1 VYFPDDSTSGTMYS
15 GQIER
20 WDDRADYFGKAFK
33 MLVGAG
39 WSVHVRDRSG
49 KCVLDRLV
57 AAEKSAQRLVS
68 NNLCNNL
75 AGAASCPRLAAAHD
89 ESIEKVLEGRRKLLA
104 VFSNMHAYAKAKG

>member
-1 VYFPDDSTSGTMYS
+1 
-15 GQIER
+15 
-20 WDDRADYFGKAFK
+20 

-49 KCVLDRLV
+49 KSVLDCLV

-68 NNLCNNL
+68 NNLRNNL
-75 AGAASCPRLAAAHD
+75 AGAASCPRLAAALD

-104 VFSNMHAYAKAKG
+104 AFSNMHAYAKAKG